1 MTTTEETRRIITAFD
16 LYEHPQK
23 PDLFRKKLNVPVEDE
38 ASGRIERVDI
48 TLFADFRKTSTGQ
61 FYSDPAVAHED
72 IPLVQDIKDAI
83 AKLPENRDSEPPE
96 PPEPQGDVK
105 TGGNDTDTSIAA
117 RPPQTPAVPER
128 KKREVKV
135 KGLDMPI
142 PALGMTM
149 REMGFHVDIDYYL
162 STDGSQITLQKEGIT
177 KLAAFAS
184 RLPDNPILISDDYKE
199 IEFERDTNGQITKIR
214 LKGTAWTG
222 SRDNPDRLITD
233 EIDWDW
239 SSAVTRAVLKN
250 VKNGMWLAN
259 EAEHKKFGLAS
270 RDKIALHNAL
280 TPEEVDYN
288 ANGMLVPK
296 PDVPVYKT
304 IALMS
309 YLADAREFA
318 LRTCI
323 GKLRARMWSELL
335 GLRSLSAKEARIV
348 NYPRPDPMPVEEGA

>member
-1 MTTTEETRRIITAFD
+1 MTTTTETRRIVDAFD
-16 LYEHPQK
+16 MYEHPSKQG
-23 PDLFRKKLNVPVEDE
+23 LFRKKLAVDVEDD
-38 ASGRIERVDI
+38 ASGRIEHVDV
-48 TLFADFRKTSTGQ
+48 TLFADFRKSDTGQ

-72 IPLVQDIKDAI
+72 IPLIQDIKDAI
-83 AKLPENRDSEPPE
+83 AKLPETRDSEPPE
-96 PPEPQGDVK
+96 PPQPHGDVK

-184 RLPDNPILISDDYKE
+184 RLPDNPILISDDYTE

-214 LKGTAWTG
+214 LKGTAWIG

-239 SSAVTRAVLKN
+239 SSAVTRAVVKN
-250 VKNGMWLAN
+250 VQNGMRLASD
-259 EAEHKKFGLAS
+259 AEHKKFGLAN
-270 RDKIALHNAL
+270 RDKIALENAL
-280 TPEEVDYN
+280 TPDEVEYN
-288 ANGMLVPK
+288 PDGMLMPK
-296 PDVPVYKT
+296 PDVPVTK
-304 IALMS
+304 ILSLMS
-309 YLADAREFA
+309 YLADVREFA

-323 GKLRARMWSELL
+323 GKMRSRMWSELL
-335 GLRSLSAKEARIV
+335 GLRAIHAKESRIMRDDADRV
-348 NYPRPDPMPVEEGA
+348 DEDRS